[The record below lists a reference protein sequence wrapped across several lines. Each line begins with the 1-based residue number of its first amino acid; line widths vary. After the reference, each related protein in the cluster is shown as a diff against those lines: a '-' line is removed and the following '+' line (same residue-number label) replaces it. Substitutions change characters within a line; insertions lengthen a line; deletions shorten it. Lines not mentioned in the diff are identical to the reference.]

1 MRDMRS
7 RPRVRSGKR
16 TLLATVAACAMLGV
30 LMIPSRAEQTRTTT
44 RPAQPA
50 TQQPAGRQ
58 QTEARPRRTDSNT
71 STQTTGRPSPTP
83 TPAAPGTG
91 PVIRM
96 EAPPEMPNPAGQEL
110 GENETVYVDTDL
122 VNLNV
127 RFVDRQNRPLRDIR
141 QEEIRVFEDGVPQTI
156 TFFSREEVPISYGL
170 VIDNSGSMRSQIN
183 KVIEAGKIIV
193 NSNRPGDETFLVRFV
208 SSDRIETVQ
217 DFTTDR
223 NAVID
228 SLEHDMYIEGGQT
241 AVIDAVYLSAERM
254 GQYRSGNDLRDR
266 RRRALILVTDGE
278 DRVSFY
284 QQEQLF
290 AALREIDVQIFVIG
304 FTGELDRQGG
314 FIRRS
319 PRERAM
325 NLMNSLAEQ
334 TGGRAFYPSSIAE
347 LPAIAEEI
355 TRDMRTQY
363 VISYAPTNRAW
374 DGTYRR
380 VRVQVA
386 DVPGRERRVAVT
398 RPGYTRTREGATGQP
413 AAPRTGNAAPA
424 TPANTRPRRSP

>member
-1 MRDMRS
+1 
-7 RPRVRSGKR
+7 
-16 TLLATVAACAMLGV
+16 
-30 LMIPSRAEQTRTTT
+30 
-44 RPAQPA
+44 
-50 TQQPAGRQ
+50 
-58 QTEARPRRTDSNT
+58 
-71 STQTTGRPSPTP
+71 
-83 TPAAPGTG
+83 
-91 PVIRM
+91 M
-96 EAPPEMPNPAGQEL
+96 EAPPEMPNPAAQEL

-127 RFVDRQNRPLRDIR
+127 RFIDRQNRPLTDIR
-141 QEEIRVFEDGVPQTI
+141 QEEVRVLEDGVPQTI

-278 DRVSFY
+278 DRVSYY

-314 FIRRS
+314 IIRRS
-319 PRERAM
+319 PRDRAVT
-325 NLMNSLAEQ
+325 LMNRLAEE
-334 TGGRAFYPSSIAE
+334 TGGRAFYPNSVAE
-347 LPAIAEEI
+347 LPAIADEI

-386 DVPGRERRVAVT
+386 DAPGRERRVAVT

-413 AAPRTGNAAPA
+413 APPRTGNAAPA
-424 TPANTRPRRSP
+424 TPANSRPRRSP